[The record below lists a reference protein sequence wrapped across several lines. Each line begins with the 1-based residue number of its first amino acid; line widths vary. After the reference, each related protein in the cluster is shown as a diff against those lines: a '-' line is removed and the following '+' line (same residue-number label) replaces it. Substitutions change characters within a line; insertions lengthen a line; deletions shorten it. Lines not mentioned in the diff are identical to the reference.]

1 MFSRETQKKELVA
14 ILDEALSE
22 TGVECPDAQTEVNM
36 LCEIIGILYRKLK
49 RDPNGFTDREIKD
62 SIIES

>member
-14 ILDEALSE
+14 MLDEALSE

-36 LCEIIGILYRKLK
+36 LCEIIGILYRKLE
-49 RDPNGFTDREIKD
+49 RSPNGFTDREIKD
-62 SIIES
+62 SII